1 MLKKKGNYKKTASKF
16 AYFKNFLYLC
26 PRLRIGWEPPREGG
40 GKERTYIHKRR
51 NWTFCIWRCENFATS
66 NCLSKTKQ
74 RGRPKGGI
82 VYSRELASGDFLV
95 ARFLMVNYIMT
106 RRGAFSVVRSDRQGN
121 AKTFTSWNERQNW
134 LHVFCIY
141 PGRIIKNQSKGSCF
155 DFILRTIY
163 KDEEKLIFAM
173 LPVAIVDFM

>member
-1 MLKKKGNYKKTASKF
+1 MLKKKGNYKKTAFKF

-134 LHVFCIY
+134 LHVFAYISQHL
-141 PGRIIKNQSKGSCF
+141 RINKN
-155 DFILRTIY
+155 
-163 KDEEKLIFAM
+163 
-173 LPVAIVDFM
+173 